1 MLPAEIGYAVGT
13 GTSGDVVEVVYREKS
28 FSYSKPVRGAV
39 EDAYRQV
46 GEFLRILRK
55 IPVIDGRTVS
65 QCLLG
70 YRQQSAGPVPVSAGN

>member
-1 MLPAEIGYAVGT
+1 MLSAEIGYAVGT

-39 EDAYRQV
+39 EYAYRQV
-46 GEFLRILRK
+46 REFLRILRE
-55 IPVIDGRTVS
+55 IPVIDGGTVC